1 MSAQVRKTLTFAI
14 ALENKEDVTMST
26 EEQNFSQFF
35 KMRFKAGESG
45 AVLINIAGFNL
56 TEAQKAMVVRID
68 RDVFFGV
75 AL

>member
-1 MSAQVRKTLTFAI
+1 
-14 ALENKEDVTMST
+14 MST